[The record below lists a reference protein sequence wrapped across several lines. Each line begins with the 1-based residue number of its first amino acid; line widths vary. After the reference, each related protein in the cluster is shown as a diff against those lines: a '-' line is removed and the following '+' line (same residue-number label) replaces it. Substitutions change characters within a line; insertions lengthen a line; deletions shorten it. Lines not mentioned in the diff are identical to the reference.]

1 MSSPRGVRRHASV
14 IALGLCAALALGGC
28 GGGGGGDDDDSPLCT
43 NLSFDR
49 AMVTP
54 GIGDIY
60 MDQAASTCST
70 LDVVILVSNLSG
82 IFTVGFDLT
91 YPTSALQYQSY
102 TIGPLMLKGNPTQ
115 PPLVLVSPLAT
126 GIQVTMTRFGTDPPV
141 SATGSEALVS
151 LRFVRTGSASG
162 AFDFNTGP
170 GDLVTEAVLDQNGG
184 TRPAVWTP
192 NHGGML
198 IVP

>member
-1 MSSPRGVRRHASV
+1 MNGRHALRRSASV
-14 IALGLCAALALGGC
+14 LASGLCAALVLGGC
-28 GGGGGGDDDDSPLCT
+28 GGGGGGDDDDPVVCT
-43 NLSFDR
+43 NLAFDR

-54 GIGDIY
+54 GAGDIY
-60 MDQAASTCST
+60 MDQAASTCSSV
-70 LDVVILVSNLSG
+70 DVVVLVSNLSS

-91 YPTSALQYQSY
+91 YPTGALQYQSY
-102 TIGPLMLKGNPTQ
+102 SIGPLMLKGNPTQ
-115 PPLVLVSPLAT
+115 PPLVIVSPLTT

-151 LRFVRTGSASG
+151 LHFVRIGSGSG
-162 AFDFNTGP
+162 AFDFNTGA

-192 NHGGML
+192 NHGGMVM
-198 IVP
+198 VP